1 MSYHYLLDLALIL
14 LSTKLLGLLTQRFQ
28 MPQVVGALLAGLILG
43 PAGLNVLTET
53 EFISQLSELGVIVL
67 MFSAGMG
74 TDINELKNSGKA
86 GFWVALLGVIVPL
99 LMGTALAWGAAAA
112 GLIESNGM
120 LENVFVGTILTA
132 TSVSI
137 TVETLKEMGKLETKV
152 GNTILAAALI
162 DDVLGLVALTL
173 VSSLAGGGESVGLV
187 LLKILGFFI
196 FAAVAGVGANRLF
209 CWMLK
214 RQGGWATHRNSV
226 LAFVLCLVMAYCAE
240 EFFGVA
246 DITGAYAAGL
256 AVACTPKGTYIQ
268 SKYNPLGYLLL
279 TPVFFAAIGITFEE
293 SEFFIQEFRRTGAI
307 DRTVVFSNL
316 ANDPAVER
324 IATPRMALTAAEYLA
339 FECGM
344 HVLVI
349 MTDITNYA
357 EALRE
362 VSAARKEV
370 PGRRGYP
377 GYLYTDLATL
387 YERAGRRIGKKG
399 SITLIP
405 ILTMPEDD
413 KTHPIPDLTGYITEG
428 QIILSRDLYRKGV
441 IPPVDVL
448 PSLSRLKDKGIG
460 PGKTREDHAGTMNQ
474 LFAAYSAGKDAKEL
488 ATILGESALSPT
500 DRLYAKFAEEF
511 EQRYV
516 SQGYE
521 ENRSIEE
528 TLNIGWELLSI
539 LPETELKRIKPEFIE
554 KYLPKKQA

>member
-1 MSYHYLLDLALIL
+1 MKKCVYAVEPHGEEFFVSYHYLLDLALIL

-74 TDINELKNSGKA
+74 TDINELKHSGKA

-162 DDVLGLVALTL
+162 DDVLGMIALTL
-173 VSSLAGGGESVGLV
+173 VSSLAGGDESIAVV
-187 LLKILGFFI
+187 LLKIVGFFV
-196 FAAVAGVGANRLF
+196 FALALGYGANRLF

-256 AVACTPKGTYIQ
+256 AVACTPKGTNIQ

-279 TPVFFAAIGITFEE
+279 TPVFFAAIGINVKLDGVSGGMLAFCVLLLVISVISKLVGCGLGAKLCGFTERE
-293 SEFFIQEFRRTGAI
+293 SIQVGVGMVCRGEVALIVAQKGLAVG
-307 DRTVVFSNL
+307 VV
-316 ANDPAVER
+316 DPVYFTAV
-324 IATPRMALTAAEYLA
+324 ILLIVVSSVATPLVLKALFT
-339 FECGM
+339 
-344 HVLVI
+344 
-349 MTDITNYA
+349 
-357 EALRE
+357 
-362 VSAARKEV
+362 KQ
-370 PGRRGYP
+370 PP
-377 GYLYTDLATL
+377 Q
-387 YERAGRRIGKKG
+387 
-399 SITLIP
+399 
-405 ILTMPEDD
+405 
-413 KTHPIPDLTGYITEG
+413 THP
-428 QIILSRDLYRKGV
+428 SHV
-441 IPPVDVL
+441 
-448 PSLSRLKDKGIG
+448 
-460 PGKTREDHAGTMNQ
+460 
-474 LFAAYSAGKDAKEL
+474 
-488 ATILGESALSPT
+488 
-500 DRLYAKFAEEF
+500 
-511 EQRYV
+511 
-516 SQGYE
+516 
-521 ENRSIEE
+521 
-528 TLNIGWELLSI
+528 
-539 LPETELKRIKPEFIE
+539 
-554 KYLPKKQA
+554 QA

>member
-1 MSYHYLLDLALIL
+1 MKKCVYAVEPHGEEFFVSYHYLLDLALIL

-74 TDINELKNSGKA
+74 TDINELKHSGKA

-246 DITGAYAAGL
+246 DITGAYVAGL
-256 AVACTPKGTYIQ
+256 VISCTPKSSYIQ
-268 SKYNPLGYLLL
+268 SKFEPLSFLLL
-279 TPVFFAAIGITFEE
+279 TPVFFASVGIKAKVDGMTGSLVLFSILLLLISVATKIVGCGLGAKLCHFTGKE
-293 SEFFIQEFRRTGAI
+293 SLQVGVGMVCRGEVALIVANRGLELGVLSGTLMAPVI
-307 DRTVVFSNL
+307 ITVVGGTILTPILLKLVFRHDGQPASAADSNL
-316 ANDPAVER
+316 ADHYEK
-324 IATPRMALTAAEYLA
+324 MEQL
-339 FECGM
+339 
-344 HVLVI
+344 
-349 MTDITNYA
+349 DI
-357 EALRE
+357 
-362 VSAARKEV
+362 VSA
-370 PGRRGYP
+370 
-377 GYLYTDLATL
+377 
-387 YERAGRRIGKKG
+387 
-399 SITLIP
+399 
-405 ILTMPEDD
+405 
-413 KTHPIPDLTGYITEG
+413 
-428 QIILSRDLYRKGV
+428 
-441 IPPVDVL
+441 
-448 PSLSRLKDKGIG
+448 
-460 PGKTREDHAGTMNQ
+460 
-474 LFAAYSAGKDAKEL
+474 
-488 ATILGESALSPT
+488 
-500 DRLYAKFAEEF
+500 
-511 EQRYV
+511 
-516 SQGYE
+516 
-521 ENRSIEE
+521 
-528 TLNIGWELLSI
+528 ELLA
-539 LPETELKRIKPEFIE
+539 RDQ
-554 KYLPKKQA
+554 KYLKEGEHGGDKDRG